1 MSSPDIKKDGGLS
14 GGQPSGVV
22 AQFNTLGREEWVR
35 RVKASPEFAEFN
47 RKIDTER
54 PARVASMRE
63 IVEEGVPADAEIVMR
78 DSEFYRGI
86 GRKGGIAVR
95 EKRGLEFLREI
106 GKKGGEALRDRVAG
120 TDYYSLIGRRGGSA
134 RHQR

>member
-47 RKIDTER
+47 RKINAER

-63 IVEEGVPADAEIVMR
+63 IVEEGVPADAQIFR
-78 DSEFYRGI
+78 RGSEFYREI
-86 GRKGGIAVR
+86 GQKGGIAIR
-95 EKRGLEFLREI
+95 EKRGLEFFREI
-106 GKKGGEALRDRVAG
+106 GKKGGETLRERVAG
-120 TDYYSLIGRRGGSA
+120 TDYYSEIGRKGGMA
-134 RHQR
+134 RHQK